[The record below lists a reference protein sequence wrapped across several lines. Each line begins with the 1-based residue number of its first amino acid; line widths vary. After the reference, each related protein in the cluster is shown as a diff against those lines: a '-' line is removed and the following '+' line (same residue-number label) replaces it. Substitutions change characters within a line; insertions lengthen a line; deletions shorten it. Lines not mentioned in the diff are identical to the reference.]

1 MLERR
6 HFIIGCCVVK
16 APIQRPHCSMDQKR
30 ESLKEGA
37 LTVLGAMRLPWLRN
51 KSIPSL
57 LMAPTICKQLE

>member
-1 MLERR
+1 
-6 HFIIGCCVVK
+6 
-16 APIQRPHCSMDQKR
+16 MDQKR